1 MAIRYAKSA
10 KSVEQLWQLI
20 SPLFPDLSCSGIL
33 FEIGFSALIYA
44 LDIHIH
50 ACAFIYTYVYK
61 HSLLCQEVVVQAS
74 GRKSQQML
82 WKYCFMLSNFLQSK
96 KIVYLF
102 VLSPLQLRLMLWTTA
117 KQWDDWTITNYV
129 LLTVYLLTEGVAVT
143 NRFIVIQTDLH
154 VISYRL
160 IVFLG
165 YLLK

>member
-1 MAIRYAKSA
+1 MAINFAALSRFKLQRYIIWNRVFRSNICTRHTYTCMCIHIYICLQTFSIVSRSRGA
-10 KSVEQLWQLI
+10 SVREKESTNALEILFHAEQL
-20 SPLFPDLSCSGIL
+20 P
-33 FEIGFSALIYA
+33 
-44 LDIHIH
+44 
-50 ACAFIYTYVYK
+50 
-61 HSLLCQEVVVQAS
+61 
-74 GRKSQQML
+74 
-82 WKYCFMLSNFLQSK
+82 SK
-96 KIVYLF
+96 QKIVYLF

>member
-1 MAIRYAKSA
+1 MAINFAAVSRFKLQRYIIWNRVFRSN
-10 KSVEQLWQLI
+10 I
-20 SPLFPDLSCSGIL
+20 CTRHT
-33 FEIGFSALIYA
+33 YT
-44 LDIHIH
+44 
-50 ACAFIYTYVYK
+50 CTFIYTYVYILK
-61 HSLLCQEVVVQAS
+61 TFSIVSRSRGAS
-74 GRKSQQML
+74 DREKESTNALEIMFHAEQL
-82 WKYCFMLSNFLQSK
+82 PSK
-96 KIVYLF
+96 QKIVYLF

-165 YLLK
+165 SFKIKHFSELLLIIK